1 MKIIL
6 HQNQIGSFGDIFE
19 KTNFTIMAQQLKS
32 YELMDENELTIEQL
46 PEKIQGKFEKLDSYL
61 QNLDECESEKEANDI
76 AQQIIACDTGIVAD
90 LESFIDQEIEKMKK
104 EDLELE
110 LQKEKENPND
120 DLEKA
125 SQGATIEDN
134 TNTSSEGK
142 PAWRFWM

>member
-46 PEKIQGKFEKLDSYL
+46 PERIQGKFEKLDSYL
-61 QNLDECESEKEANDI
+61 QNLEECESEKEANDI

-110 LQKEKENPND
+110 NEKANED
-120 DLEKA
+120 VEKA

-134 TNTSSEGK
+134 TKTSSEER

>member
-6 HQNQIGSFGDIFE
+6 HQDQLGNFGDIFE
-19 KTNFTIMAQQLKS
+19 KTNITIMAQQLKS
-32 YELMDENELTIEQL
+32 YELMDDNELSIEQL
-46 PEKIQGKFEKLDSYL
+46 PEKIQGKFEKLDNYL
-61 QNLDECESEKEANDI
+61 QNLEEAQSEKEANDI

-104 EDLELE
+104 EDLE
-110 LQKEKENPND
+110 KEKENENED
-120 DLEKA
+120 VEKA

-134 TNTSSEGK
+134 TNASSGER

>member
-6 HQNQIGSFGDIFE
+6 HQDQLGNFGDIFE
-19 KTNFTIMAQQLKS
+19 KTNITIMAQQLKS
-32 YELMDENELTIEQL
+32 YELLDENELSIEQL
-46 PEKIQGKFEKLDSYL
+46 PEKIQGKFEKLDNYL
-61 QNLDECESEKEANDI
+61 QNLEEAQSEKEANDI

-104 EDLELE
+104 EDLE
-110 LQKEKENPND
+110 KEKENENED
-120 DLEKA
+120 VEKA

-134 TNTSSEGK
+134 TNASSGER

>member
-6 HQNQIGSFGDIFE
+6 HQDQLGNFGDIFE
-19 KTNFTIMAQQLKS
+19 KTNITIMAQQLKS
-32 YELMDENELTIEQL
+32 YELMDDNELSIEQL
-46 PEKIQGKFEKLDSYL
+46 PEKIQGKFEKLDNYL
-61 QNLDECESEKEANDI
+61 QNLEEAQSEKEANDI

-104 EDLELE
+104 EDLEKE
-110 LQKEKENPND
+110 KEKENED
-120 DLEKA
+120 VEKA

-134 TNTSSEGK
+134 TKTSSEER

>member
-6 HQNQIGSFGDIFE
+6 HQDQLGNFGDIFE
-19 KTNFTIMAQQLKS
+19 KTNITIMAQQLKS
-32 YELMDENELTIEQL
+32 YELMDDNELSIEQL
-46 PEKIQGKFEKLDSYL
+46 PEKIQGKFEKLDNYL
-61 QNLDECESEKEANDI
+61 QNLEEAQSEKEANDI

-104 EDLELE
+104 EDLEKE
-110 LQKEKENPND
+110 KEKENED
-120 DLEKA
+120 VEKA

-134 TNTSSEGK
+134 TNASSGER